1 MTDDDNDEIDYP
13 GNVVPLFRDLDND
26 PNDETSPLNT
36 ALYAGPTGVFIQQEG
51 RDQSEDETDCVALTW
66 GQTQMLVTS
75 LIGLLAHRINGE
87 FNGTLH

>member
-26 PNDETSPLNT
+26 PDDETSPLNT
-36 ALYAGPTGVFIQQEG
+36 ALYAGPTGVFIQQESSSLTEN
-51 RDQSEDETDCVALTW
+51 DNDCVALTW
-66 GQTQMLVTS
+66 QQTQMLVTS